1 MTATEN
7 AARSRPGQ
15 TSAAER
21 MRRMRERRK
30 IAAAPLLYE
39 RADWTLFVRPE
50 SLPQKA
56 GCEPKQIGRVVLK
69 ELTDNSLD
77 IGAEVTVERIP
88 NGYRIVDDGPGIA
101 PADVPRLFAVNRPL
115 LSSKLKRLPLRGML
129 GNGLRV
135 VMGAVAAYDGKITV
149 TTRGHRLELS
159 VDPLTGL
166 TSIVSDAP
174 IPVVPGTTVEIS
186 LRQFDGSERRPAE
199 LSVTVAGCG
208 KQYSGPSWPAW
219 YNVTDLRELLA
230 WVTPAAA
237 TVAVVVRDLFAVDID
252 DERVAGKLTPDEVA
266 ELHAGL
272 CRMVAGRRFE
282 GVGHI
287 GNENHPPDEYYG
299 RSDGTTRING
309 TEIPYCIEAWVQCEH
324 ASKFDDADGV
334 AELLLNRS
342 PCLSP
347 LYFDADSNG
356 LSLRGCSLR
365 GRVKGAKRGQYS
377 IVVSVIS
384 PYVRLMNDGKT
395 PFMGDFRDAVFR
407 AVNKAAGA
415 AYRAMVRPPTK
426 MTIAKAARQVMEV
439 AYMKASD
446 GNTLP
451 ANARQI
457 MYAARPDILR
467 LAGVEKFSDNRFTQ
481 YNLPDFIT
489 ANPELCVEWDVVF
502 DARGHF
508 REPHSDHREFG
519 LGTLEVRNYV
529 DDRPSLG
536 PAVTFNVNPLYPT
549 SGPKNRYRNVLFI
562 EKEGFDTLLRQARIA
577 ERFDIAIMSTKGMS
591 VTAARLLLDRLAPQI
606 DRVFTLH
613 DFDVTGF
620 SISGTLGTDGRRY
633 IYENAVEFIDLG
645 LRLAD
650 AEAMDLQS
658 EPVEVE
664 GDRDARAK
672 TLRGHGATEKEIA
685 FLLGEDGQKARRVEL
700 NSMTSR
706 QFIDFLD
713 QKLTEHGVEK
723 VVPDAEIIERHA
735 RRLVEQRLAKEEIDK
750 IRDRL
755 AKEAAARK
763 LPSDLPGRVRKLLA
777 DRPELSWDLAL
788 ALILQR
794 PPALFG

>member
-1 MTATEN
+1 VTRN
-7 AARSRPGQ
+7 GRWVFGRYPCAAFSQ
-15 TSAAER
+15 SVR
-21 MRRMRERRK
+21 MRG
-30 IAAAPLLYE
+30 
-39 RADWTLFVRPE
+39 RAQTLGNSSMLALARACARYG
-50 SLPQKA
+50 PQK
-56 GCEPKQIGRVVLK
+56 
-69 ELTDNSLD
+69 
-77 IGAEVTVERIP
+77 
-88 NGYRIVDDGPGIA
+88 
-101 PADVPRLFAVNRPL
+101 
-115 LSSKLKRLPLRGML
+115 
-129 GNGLRV
+129 
-135 VMGAVAAYDGKITV
+135 
-149 TTRGHRLELS
+149 
-159 VDPLTGL
+159 
-166 TSIVSDAP
+166 
-174 IPVVPGTTVEIS
+174 
-186 LRQFDGSERRPAE
+186 
-199 LSVTVAGCG
+199 
-208 KQYSGPSWPAW
+208 
-219 YNVTDLRELLA
+219 
-230 WVTPAAA
+230 TPA
-237 TVAVVVRDLFAVDID
+237 V
-252 DERVAGKLTPDEVA
+252 
-266 ELHAGL
+266 
-272 CRMVAGRRFE
+272 
-282 GVGHI
+282 
-287 GNENHPPDEYYG
+287 
-299 RSDGTTRING
+299 
-309 TEIPYCIEAWVQCEH
+309 
-324 ASKFDDADGV
+324 
-334 AELLLNRS
+334 
-342 PCLSP
+342 
-347 LYFDADSNG
+347 
-356 LSLRGCSLR
+356 
-365 GRVKGAKRGQYS
+365 
-377 IVVSVIS
+377 
-384 PYVRLMNDGKT
+384 
-395 PFMGDFRDAVFR
+395 RDAVFR

-508 REPHSDHREFG
+508 REPDHREFG

-777 DRPELSWDLAL
+777 DRPELSWDMAL

-794 PPALFG
+794 PPGIVRVNPPAAPGGRLIAPCLRTWCGRVGPERVFAARARATPRPRPRPCGAASSTGSICSSTWPVPQRRQPVVGTVPRRRPRRSRTSESRRQAGHRSATGKLSGGNRRRTRAGRESEGDGRRRGRLANPLIEINPSGFGVSYTCGSLAHIYFP